1 MPNQHLDPVIT
12 SLTIRQ
18 SSKPCTTCLYN
29 HDFDFNWLFCLEG
42 CQLSDF
48 SFRSERIIGLK
59 FDCDPNV
66 QRAFTDQVD
75 AQCQTG
81 ELADT
86 PTKIR
91 DHQARIKKY
100 SPPAARN
107 LSP

>member
-1 MPNQHLDPVIT
+1 MI
-12 SLTIRQ
+12 
-18 SSKPCTTCLYN
+18 
-29 HDFDFNWLFCLEG
+29 FDFNWLFCLEG

-75 AQCQTG
+75 AQCQTR